1 MNFNDPATPPLSSS
15 SDRTALGIEVRH
27 LRYFLA
33 VFEELHFGRAAEALH
48 MAQPPL
54 SQAIRKLEDNLG
66 VQLLERTSRVVSPTE
81 AGRAFAEQARRVLAS
96 LDLAVVEARRAGALE
111 TDLRIGWVHDLPL
124 QRLLRLLAMLK
135 EHDPAVLP
143 RVTHLSA
150 VEQVRRLRRGE
161 LDLGVF
167 HHSQEHA
174 DIEMEPLF
182 AGTPM
187 VAILPSGHPLAV
199 KQVLGHRELRHE
211 VLVSL
216 SRADNPSLHDR
227 ILESIESA
235 GYRFRGVYEVGG
247 ADARDLLPAVAQNMG
262 VAFAPS
268 SLVEVS
274 EGIVGVVRPLDP
286 APAMPEAVVAWR
298 ANPRRWPQ
306 TVLDTV
312 RAVARKLAENEGI
325 DHAKIDIG
333 RSGQAGR

>member
-1 MNFNDPATPPLSSS
+1 MNLNDPATPPPSSS

-111 TDLRIGWVHDLPL
+111 TDLRIGWLHDLPL
-124 QRLLRLLAMLK
+124 ERLLRLLAMLK

-167 HHSQEHA
+167 HHAQEHA

-182 AGTPM
+182 AGAPM
-187 VAILPSGHPLAV
+187 VALLPSGHHLAA
-199 KQVLGHRELRHE
+199 KQVLGHRELQDE

-216 SRADNPSLHDR
+216 SRADNPPLHDR

-235 GYRFRGVYEVGG
+235 GYRFRGVHEVGG

-268 SLVEVS
+268 SLIEGG
-274 EGIVGVVRPLDP
+274 EGIGVVRPLDP
-286 APAMPEAVVAWR
+286 APSMPETVVAWH

-312 RAVARKLAENEGI
+312 RAVARKLAENDGI
-325 DHAKIDIG
+325 DRATIDIG
-333 RSGQAGR
+333 RSGRAGR

>member
-1 MNFNDPATPPLSSS
+1 MNSNDPATPPPSS

-54 SQAIRKLEDNLG
+54 SQAIRKLENNLG

-96 LDLAVVEARRAGALE
+96 LDFAVVEARRAGALE
-111 TDLRIGWVHDLPL
+111 TDLRIGCVHDLPL
-124 QRLLRLLAMLK
+124 ERLLRLLVALK
-135 EHDPAVLP
+135 EHDPTLLP
-143 RVTHLSA
+143 QVTHLSS

-167 HHSQEHA
+167 HHAQEHA
-174 DIEMEPLF
+174 DIEMEPVF
-182 AGTPM
+182 AGVPM
-187 VAILPSGHPLAV
+187 VALLPSGHRLAA
-199 KQVLGHRELRHE
+199 KQVLGHRELQDE

-235 GYRFRGVYEVGG
+235 GYRFRGVHEVGG

-262 VAFAPS
+262 VAFASS
-268 SLVEVS
+268 SLIEVS
-274 EGIVGVVRPLDP
+274 EGGAGVVRPLDP
-286 APAMPEAVVAWR
+286 APSMPETVVAWH

-312 RAVARKLAENEGI
+312 RAVARELAANDGI
-325 DHAKIDIG
+325 DQATIDIG
-333 RSGQAGR
+333 RSGRAGR

>member
-1 MNFNDPATPPLSSS
+1 VNPNEPATPRSS

-54 SQAIRKLEDNLG
+54 SQAIRKLEENLG

-96 LDLAVVEARRAGALE
+96 LDLAVVEARRAGAVQ
-111 TDLRIGWVHDLPL
+111 TDLRIGCVHDLPL
-124 QRLLRLLAMLK
+124 GRLLRLLAALK
-135 EHDPAVLP
+135 EHDPTVQP
-143 RVTHLSA
+143 QVIHLSS
-150 VEQVRRLRRGE
+150 VEQIRRLRRGE

-167 HHSQEHA
+167 HHAQEHA
-174 DIEMEPLF
+174 DIEMEPVF

-187 VAILPSGHPLAV
+187 VALLPAGHHLAA
-199 KQVLGHRELRHE
+199 KQVLGHRELRDE

-216 SRADNPSLHDR
+216 SRVDNPQLHDR
-227 ILESIESA
+227 ILEAIESA
-235 GYRFRGVYEVGG
+235 GYHFRGVYEVGG
-247 ADARDLLPAVAQNMG
+247 ADARDLLPAVAQNLG

-268 SLVEVS
+268 LIELT
-274 EGIVGVVRPLDP
+274 EDGAGVVRPLDP
-286 APAMPEAVVAWR
+286 APSMPETVVAWH

-306 TVLDTV
+306 PVLDTV
-312 RAVARKLAENEGI
+312 RAVARKLAESDGI
-325 DHAKIDIG
+325 AEATIDIG
-333 RSGQAGR
+333 RSGRSGR

>member
-1 MNFNDPATPPLSSS
+1 MTSNDPATPPSS
-15 SDRTALGIEVRH
+15 RNQTALGIEVRH

-33 VFEELHFGRAAEALH
+33 VFDELHFGRAAEALH

-111 TDLRIGWVHDLPL
+111 TDLRIGCIHDLPL
-124 QRLLRLLAMLK
+124 ERLLRLLAALK
-135 EHDPAVLP
+135 ERDPTLQPQVA
-143 RVTHLSA
+143 HLSS

-167 HHSQEHA
+167 HHAQEHA

-182 AGTPM
+182 AGAPM
-187 VAILPSGHPLAV
+187 VALLPASHHLAA
-199 KQVLGHRELRHE
+199 KQVLGHRELRDE

-216 SRADNPSLHDR
+216 SRTGNPPLHDR
-227 ILESIESA
+227 ILEAIESA
-235 GYRFRGVYEVGG
+235 GYRFRGVHEAGG

-268 SLVEVS
+268 WLIEVS
-274 EGIVGVVRPLDP
+274 EDGAGVTRPLDP
-286 APAMPEAVVAWR
+286 APAMPETVVAWR
-298 ANPRRWPQ
+298 ANPRHWPQ
-306 TVLDTV
+306 TVFDTV
-312 RAVARKLAENEGI
+312 RTVARKLAENDGI
-325 DHAKIDIG
+325 DQATIDGG
-333 RSGQAGR
+333 RSGRAGR

>member
-124 QRLLRLLAMLK
+124 ERLLRLLAMLK

-312 RAVARKLAENEGI
+312 RAVARKLAENDGI

>member
-1 MNFNDPATPPLSSS
+1 MTLNDPATPPSNRN
-15 SDRTALGIEVRH
+15 RTALGIEVRH
-27 LRYFLA
+27 LRYFLT

-111 TDLRIGWVHDLPL
+111 TNFRIGCIHDLPL
-124 QRLLRLLAMLK
+124 ERLLRLLAALK
-135 EHDPAVLP
+135 EHDPTVQPQVA
-143 RVTHLSA
+143 HLSS

-167 HHSQEHA
+167 HHAQEHA
-174 DIEMEPLF
+174 DIEMEPVF
-182 AGTPM
+182 AGAPM
-187 VAILPSGHPLAV
+187 VALLPSSHHLAA
-199 KQVLGHRELRHE
+199 KEVLGHRELRDE

-216 SRADNPSLHDR
+216 SRTDNPPLHDR
-227 ILESIESA
+227 ILEAIESA
-235 GYRFRGVYEVGG
+235 GYRFRGVHAAGG

-262 VAFAPS
+262 IAFAPS
-268 SLVEVS
+268 WLIEVS
-274 EGIVGVVRPLDP
+274 EGGAGVVRPLDP
-286 APAMPEAVVAWR
+286 APSMPETVVAWH

-306 TVLDTV
+306 TVFDTV
-312 RAVARKLAENEGI
+312 RTVARRLAENDGI
-325 DHAKIDIG
+325 DQATIDIG
-333 RSGQAGR
+333 RSGRAGR

>member
-1 MNFNDPATPPLSSS
+1 MNSNDLATPPPSSR
-15 SDRTALGIEVRH
+15 DRTALGIEVRH

-111 TDLRIGWVHDLPL
+111 TDLRIGCVHDLPL
-124 QRLLRLLAMLK
+124 ERVLRLLAALK
-135 EHDPAVLP
+135 EHEPAVRP
-143 RVTHLSA
+143 QVTHLSS

-167 HHSQEHA
+167 HHAQEHA
-174 DIEMEPLF
+174 DIEMQPLF
-182 AGTPM
+182 AGAPM
-187 VAILPSGHPLAV
+187 VALLPSGHPLAA
-199 KQVLGHRELRHE
+199 KQVLGHRELRDE

-216 SRADNPSLHDR
+216 SRADNPPLHDR
-227 ILESIESA
+227 ILESIEGA
-235 GYRFRGVYEVGG
+235 GYRFRGVHEVGG
-247 ADARDLLPAVAQNMG
+247 ADVRDLLPAVAQNIG

-268 SLVEVS
+268 ALVEMS
-274 EGIVGVVRPLDP
+274 EGNVGVVRPLNP
-286 APAMPEAVVAWR
+286 APAMPETVVAWHP
-298 ANPRRWPQ
+298 NPRRWPQ
-306 TVLDTV
+306 TVLDGV
-312 RAVARKLAENEGI
+312 RAVARKLAENDGI
-325 DHAKIDIG
+325 DQATIDIG
-333 RSGQAGR
+333 RSGRTGR